1 MACYGRMD
9 DKAHVI
15 EIYNAHNERVQ
26 KLLPPEKLLVF
37 GPSQGWDPLC
47 EFLKVPVPAVSFP
60 RVNTTAQFRS
70 MLADRMDRS

>member
-26 KLLPPEKLLVF
+26 K
-37 GPSQGWDPLC
+37 
-47 EFLKVPVPAVSFP
+47 
-60 RVNTTAQFRS
+60 NTTAQFRS